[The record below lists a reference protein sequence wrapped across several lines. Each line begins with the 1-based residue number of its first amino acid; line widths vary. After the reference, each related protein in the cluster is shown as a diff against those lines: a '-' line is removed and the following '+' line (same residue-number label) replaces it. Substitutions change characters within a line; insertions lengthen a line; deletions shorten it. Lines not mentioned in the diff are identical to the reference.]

1 MKKLFFPAIF
11 LLLIAS
17 CCKEKDTVYNLCSEP
32 ELGMGDCIT
41 DSNQVKALLLGQ
53 WNWTQTVSE
62 AWTTYK
68 RNPCTDSINYSY
80 HFLPN
85 GRVNVFENGNY
96 TSTARYTFMQNWE
109 SQIAISDTFTGATH
123 PMIYNLS
130 GGVRICGNYL
140 IIDNSPVDGPKLIFR
155 RAD

>member
-1 MKKLFFPAIF
+1 MIT
-11 LLLIAS
+11 S

-41 DSNQVKALLLGQ
+41 DSNQVKPLLLGQ

-68 RNPCTDSINYSY
+68 RLGIYSINYSY

-85 GRVNVFENGNY
+85 GRVNVFENGNF
-96 TSTARYTFMQNWE
+96 TSTARYTFMAE
-109 SQIAISDTFTGATH
+109 LGIANSYQRYFHQRYSSYDLQPIGRSENMRQLSH
-123 PMIYNLS
+123 NL
-130 GGVRICGNYL
+130 I
-140 IIDNSPVDGPKLIFR
+140 
-155 RAD
+155 